1 MKKAVLLIAA
11 VAFVFGLTMVT
22 LPSVAQAGKI
32 AVPKGEVAVGAAK
45 KFTFYGYVKF
55 RAGYVDKMQAKSLQV
70 YQRIPSDDTTAGENG
85 WMVTNSRQSRFGFKM
100 VGDSFAGWTTGGRM
114 EFDMFGGGHDHHSEV
129 PRMRI
134 GEMYLSKGNTRI
146 TIGKGWA
153 MFGTRH
159 APYVEN
165 FNSIV
170 GDGFRR
176 ALRFDIAQKFPSG
189 DNTFGV
195 ELMVMTYD
203 DDANGFNTEYLG
215 FPYTSIEL
223 SLISKALGYA
233 GGKPLGIWL
242 QGIYGNMSEPDDIY
256 TYTTDEE
263 TGASTLTKTSGDDYD
278 VYGIELDYY
287 IPIIS
292 SKDRAKKAGNLA
304 LAGKFY
310 YGQALGNAASLTL
323 GYNTVT
329 KPNGSLKEVEG
340 YGGWVGLTYYV
351 CDNVWLDV
359 YGGYDSIDDKDY
371 FPGSMVNE
379 AWNITANIFWKP
391 ARSFLLCAEYN
402 YADNEYVD
410 TDAYGNDNASMN
422 SFILAAYY
430 FF

>member
-1 MKKAVLLIAA
+1 MKRLVLFGVG
-11 VAFVFGLTMVT
+11 VAFVSVLAMVT
-22 LPSVAQAGKI
+22 VPSVAQAGKI
-32 AVPKGEVAVGAAK
+32 DIPKGEVAAGAAK
-45 KFTFYGYVKF
+45 KFIFYGYVKF
-55 RAGYVDKMQAKSLQV
+55 RVGYVDKMQDKRQQV
-70 YQRIPSDDTTAGENG
+70 YQNIPHDNTTNGENG
-85 WMVTNSRQSRFGFKM
+85 WMVANARQSRFGFKL

-114 EFDMFGGGHDHHSEV
+114 EFDMFGGGYDHHSEV

-134 GEMYLSKGNTRI
+134 GEMYLTKDNTKI

-159 APYVEN
+159 TANVEN

-176 ALRFDIAQKFPSG
+176 ALRVDIAQKFPSG

-203 DDANGFNTEYLG
+203 DAFDTDDPDFGFNTENLG

-223 SLISKALGYA
+223 SVLSKAMGYA

-242 QGIYGNMSEPDDIY
+242 QGIYGNMAQPDDIY
-256 TYTTDEE
+256 D
-263 TGASTLTKTSGDDYD
+263 GGVKVRSGRDYD
-278 VYGIELDYY
+278 VYGVELDYY
-287 IPIIS
+287 VPVIS
-292 SKDRAKKAGNLA
+292 SRDRAKKAGNLA
-304 LAGKFY
+304 LSGKIY
-310 YGQALGNAASLTL
+310 WGQALGNAASLTL
-323 GYNTVT
+323 GYDAIT
-329 KPNGSLKEVEG
+329 KPDGDIDEVEG
-340 YGGWVGLTYYV
+340 YGGWIGLSYWV
-351 CDNVWLDV
+351 CNNVWINV

-371 FPGSMVNE
+371 YPGSMVNE

-391 ARSFLLCAEYN
+391 VRSFMFCAEYT
-402 YADNEYVD
+402 YADNEYVGE
-410 TDAYGNDNASMN
+410 DAYGNDNASMN

>member
-1 MKKAVLLIAA
+1 MKKFIMLFAA

-22 LPSVAQAGKI
+22 VPSVAQAGKI
-32 AVPKGEVAVGAAK
+32 SVPKGEVAVGAAK

-55 RAGYVDKMQAKSLQV
+55 RAGYVDKQQMKSMQS
-70 YQRIPSDDTTAGENG
+70 YQHIPSDGTTAGENG
-85 WMVTNSRQSRFGFKM
+85 WMVTNSRQTRFGFKM
-100 VGDSFAGWTTGGRM
+100 VGDTFAGWTTGGRM

-134 GEMYLSKGNTRI
+134 GEMYLTKGNTKI
-146 TIGKGWA
+146 TMGKGWA

-165 FNSIV
+165 FASIV

-189 DNTFGV
+189 ENTFGA

-203 DDANGFNTEYLG
+203 DDASGFNTENLG

-223 SLISKALGYA
+223 SLVSKALGYA

-242 QGIYGNMSEPDDIY
+242 QGIYGNMAQPDDIY
-256 TYTTDEE
+256 STDDDGN
-263 TGASTLTKTSGDDYD
+263 TVKTSGDDYD
-278 VYGIELDYY
+278 VYGVELDYY
-287 IPIIS
+287 VPIIS
-292 SKDRAKKAGNLA
+292 SKNRGKKAGTLA

-323 GYNTVT
+323 GYTTVT
-329 KPNGSLKEVEG
+329 KADGSIDEVEG
-340 YGGWVGLTYYV
+340 YGGWVGLSYFI
-351 CDNVWLDV
+351 CDNVWIDV
-359 YGGYDSIDDKDY
+359 YAGYDEIDDKDY
-371 FPGSMVNE
+371 YPGSMVND
-379 AWNITANIFWKP
+379 AYNITGNIFWKP
-391 ARSFLLCAEYN
+391 ARSFLLCAEYT
-402 YADNEYVD
+402 YASNDYVD
-410 TDAYGNDNASMN
+410 EDAYGNDDASMN